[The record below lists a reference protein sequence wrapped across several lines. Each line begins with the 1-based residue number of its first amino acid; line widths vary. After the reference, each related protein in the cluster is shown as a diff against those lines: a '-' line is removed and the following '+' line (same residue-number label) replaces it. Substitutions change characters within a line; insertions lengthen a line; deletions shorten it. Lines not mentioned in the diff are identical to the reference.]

1 MGKGAPKNVS
11 AIPTAVVVDILAKEA
26 LAEDSFNKFRKA
38 VTEVLNGNDDPET
51 WQAIERLR
59 ERTYRDVQIYT
70 IAVRNLER
78 SQDRG

>member
-26 LAEDSFNKFRKA
+26 LAADSLAKFTNVVSQA
-38 VTEVLNGNDDPET
+38 LNGNDDPEV
-51 WQAIERLR
+51 WEAITRLR
-59 ERTYRDVQIYT
+59 ERTFRDVQGYT

-78 SQDRG
+78 SQNKG